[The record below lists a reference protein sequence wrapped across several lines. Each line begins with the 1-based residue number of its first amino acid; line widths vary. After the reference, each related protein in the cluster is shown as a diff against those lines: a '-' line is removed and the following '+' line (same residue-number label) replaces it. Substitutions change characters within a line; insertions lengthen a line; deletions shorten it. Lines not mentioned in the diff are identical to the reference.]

1 MHEVIDL
8 NPTKLIEAKKACTNF
23 SFLILNYYL
32 SDAHSTITTVTILQL
47 LQFTYSHLYFTL
59 KMVITKNKSVSI
71 YRNKTVIF
79 NIRFVSQHKSQTI
92 AVFEEGVSCKSSPLL
107 LLRGHIWEEVVLPAI
122 IRYLDVYWNILAK
135 RGRTLEEAAGN
146 PISNP
151 ISGHNLLSSYTSSS
165 KFHMI

>member
-8 NPTKLIEAKKACTNF
+8 NPTKPIEAKKACTNF

-32 SDAHSTITTVTILQL
+32 SDAHSTITTVAILQL
-47 LQFTYSHLYFTL
+47 LQFTYSHLYITL

-92 AVFEEGVSCKSSPLL
+92 AVFEEGVSCKSSPLF
-107 LLRGHIWEEVVLPAI
+107 LLRGQIWEEVVLPAI

-135 RGRTLEEAAGN
+135 RGRTLEEAARD
-146 PISNP
+146 PI
-151 ISGHNLLSSYTSSS
+151 
-165 KFHMI
+165 